1 MRSRSLNTLIILL
14 TFMLADSWFSQ
25 FSIVLKKER
34 FQRNGDEID
43 FKSSILSPV
52 LRFGEILCFSL
63 IGDHSNQ
70 NPAAKSPL
78 NASKTCG
85 RAAEPAANT
94 LGQRCSS
101 AFSLLVPPFTP
112 GFSTNSAAPRPQVE
126 INELVTLHTTFVH
139 PSKRPGNL

>member
-63 IGDHSNQ
+63 IGDHSN
-70 NPAAKSPL
+70 
-78 NASKTCG
+78 
-85 RAAEPAANT
+85 
-94 LGQRCSS
+94 
-101 AFSLLVPPFTP
+101 
-112 GFSTNSAAPRPQVE
+112 
-126 INELVTLHTTFVH
+126 
-139 PSKRPGNL
+139 